1 MSKNYHSDQNPI
13 CPYTKQHCD
22 RQDLDGYTNCQQCA
36 NYGNGVRATGAMTL
50 ADDIQKCF
58 SAFNKTRLI
67 EAVKWTTF
75 AAIIITSIILIIYAI
90 IK

>member
-50 ADDIQKCF
+50 ADDIQK
-58 SAFNKTRLI
+58 
-67 EAVKWTTF
+67 
-75 AAIIITSIILIIYAI
+75 
-90 IK
+90 